1 MSTTCPVCTTDAGPI
16 YFQKPTAWT
25 PPTDETCEQLCS
37 KINTMMIMKQDH
49 HFYAP
54 HHEPIPV
61 DFAHVDHDGFQ

>member
-1 MSTTCPVCTTDAGPI
+1 MSTACPVCTTDAGPI
-16 YFQKPTAWT
+16 YFQKPT
-25 PPTDETCEQLCS
+25 DETCQQLCS

-61 DFAHVDHDGFQ
+61 DFAQVDHDGFQ